1 RRYGVQARPNAISPG
16 SKPGAPSVPLDVL
29 EALFRSLHRSLGIFR
44 DRIRIRRP
52 GDRIHRG
59 NFSDDRPGIRRAL
72 CGRVRSKAVEKG
84 RTSRGALA
92 ALRLPVG
99 SIAKYGD
106 SHTPQVARGRIT
118 LGLYNSYD
126 PVRFAEAHRR
136 AIARAAPIALA
147 FDANLATFG

>member
-1 RRYGVQARPNAISPG
+1 
-16 SKPGAPSVPLDVL
+16 
-29 EALFRSLHRSLGIFR
+29 LGIFR

-59 NFSDDRPGIRRAL
+59 NFSDYRPGIRRAL

-106 SHTPQVARGRIT
+106 SHTRQVARGRIT

-126 PVRFAEAHRR
+126 PVRLAEAHRR
-136 AIARAAPIALA
+136 ALARPGPVARGVDADRATCGAASE
-147 FDANLATFG
+147 DAVST